1 MPQHKSAE
9 KRAKQ
14 NLRKKNA
21 NLMVFNQFRSS
32 IKNFEASLKEKDKE
46 KIKLCLQKVNSL
58 AFRAVKKG
66 IIKKKGASRTI
77 SKLSRLIKS

>member
-32 IKNFEASLKEKDKE
+32 IKNFESNIFFK
-46 KIKLCLQKVNSL
+46 
-58 AFRAVKKG
+58 
-66 IIKKKGASRTI
+66 
-77 SKLSRLIKS
+77 